1 MRFDDD
7 SDEVQDKNDDDDG
20 DDCDSVAETTQS
32 KVNCNALLQTCG
44 RARDP

>member
-7 SDEVQDKNDDDDG
+7 SDEVQDKNDDD
-20 DDCDSVAETTQS
+20 DSVAETTQS